1 VLSNPLNPKI
11 LGLRLSLLAHLYG
24 RRLRAQLLQEALAG
38 FGIAVG
44 VALIFGVLLANTS
57 LTSSA
62 SELVHGIVG
71 KARLALDARSDSGFS
86 EQTATRVAALPGV
99 QLAAPVLQQNAAIV
113 GPHGRRSVQL
123 IGVTP
128 GIVSLGGAATQDLQ
142 GGPLLV
148 LGGLGLP
155 SEVASLIGARPG
167 QNVTV
172 LVAGQA
178 HRIPV
183 RAVLGSAIIGP
194 VAQSPIAVALLS
206 TAQRLAGRAGRISQ
220 VFVEPRSGMEAT
232 VRRELRRIAGGRLS
246 VVPAD
251 NELRQLQATAA
262 TSNQATTLFAAIGGM
277 VGFLLAF
284 NAMLLTV
291 PERRRNVADLR
302 MQGFDWQQALLV
314 IAFEATVLGLVASVL
329 GIGLGAL
336 FSHAFLHHV
345 PVYLAF
351 AFPIGSQQ
359 VVHLGTLLPA
369 MACGLLAAL
378 FASVPVASDI
388 RGGRTRD
395 AVLRETGH
403 DGEAISDSLARW
415 LGLTGVALVAALS
428 ALALLRPD
436 LTLLAGVL
444 LAVVTVCLIPAMFT
458 AFGRLALYVNERLS
472 SAALVIASRELRR
485 VGVRTVALSGVGA
498 LAIFGSVAIG
508 GARHDLIAGS
518 DVNFS
523 EYLDTA
529 NLWVTV
535 GGNDLTTN
543 SFHAGDLPRRLA
555 HLPGIAAVH
564 PYQGELMDVGRRR
577 LWIVGRSAQDQTILP
592 ASQIVEGSV
601 ARGDALVRAGGWA
614 GVSNGFAREHGLRVG
629 SRFDLPTPSGRAP
642 LRVAAVLTNTGWPP
656 GAIVLNS
663 SDYRRLW
670 RTNEPSALEITLD
683 PGVSEA
689 AGKRLVQ
696 GALAGAPGLAVQSRS
711 ERKAEYASNSRQALE
726 SLQQISILLLIAA
739 ALAVASALSAAIW
752 QRRPEL
758 ASLKLQGYDRRQLWR
773 ALLAESGCLLVM
785 GSALGA
791 LLGLYGHL
799 LASRWLKLGGG
810 FPAPFSV
817 GVGQMLGYFALVC
830 TIALL
835 VVALPGL
842 AAARVSPG
850 VALHEQ

>member
-1 VLSNPLNPKI
+1 MLSNPLNPKI
-11 LGLRLSLLAHLYG
+11 LGVRLSLLGHLYL
-24 RRLRAQLLQEALAG
+24 RRLRAQFLQETLAG
-38 FGIAVG
+38 CGIAVG
-44 VALIFGVLLANTS
+44 TALVFGVLLANTS
-57 LTSSA
+57 VTSSA

-71 KARLALDARSDSGFS
+71 KARLALVARSDTGLS
-86 EQTATRVAALPGV
+86 EKTAMNVSALPGV
-99 QLAAPVLQQNAAIV
+99 QLAAPVLQQNAAII

-123 IGVTP
+123 FGVTP
-128 GIVSLGGAATQDLQ
+128 GVVSLGGTATQDLQ

-155 SEVASLIGARPG
+155 SEVASQIGVRSG
-167 QNVTV
+167 QSVTV

-178 HRIPV
+178 HRITV
-183 RAVLGSAIIGP
+183 RSVLGSRIIGP
-194 VAQSPIAVALLS
+194 IAQSPIAVALLS
-206 TAQRLAGRAGRISQ
+206 TAQRLAGRAGTVSQ

-232 VRRELRRIAGGRLS
+232 VRSELRQVAHGRLN
-246 VVPAD
+246 VVAAD

-262 TSNQATTLFAAIGGM
+262 TSSQATTLFAAIGGM

-302 MQGFDWQQALLV
+302 MQGFDWRQALLV
-314 IAFEATVLGLVASVL
+314 IAFEAAALGTIASIV
-329 GIGLGAL
+329 GIGLGGL
-336 FSHAFLHHV
+336 LSHAFLHHV

-359 VVHLGTLLPA
+359 VVRPETILPA
-369 MACGLLAAL
+369 IACGLLAAL
-378 FASVPVASDI
+378 AASLPVAADI
-388 RGGRTRD
+388 RPGRARD

-403 DGEAISDSLARW
+403 DGELISDTLASR
-415 LGLTGVALVAALS
+415 LGLTGVALVAALT
-428 ALALLRPD
+428 ALALVRPD

-444 LAVVTVCLIPAMFT
+444 LAGATLCLIPATFT
-458 AFGRLALYVNERLS
+458 AFGRVAQYVNERLS
-472 SAALVIASRELRR
+472 SAALVIASRELRQ

-523 EYLDTA
+523 EYLHTA

-543 SFHAGDLPRRLA
+543 SFRAGKLPQRLA
-555 HLPGIAAVH
+555 RLPGIASVRR
-564 PYQGELMDVGRRR
+564 YQGELMDVGSRR
-577 LWIVGRSAQDQTILP
+577 LWIVGRPAADQTIIP
-592 ASQIVEGSV
+592 RSQVLEGSF
-601 ARGDALVRAGGWA
+601 ARADALVRGGGWA

-629 SRFDLPTPSGRAP
+629 SRFQLPTPSGNAP

-656 GAIVLNS
+656 GAIILNS
-663 SDYRRLW
+663 SDYQRLW
-670 RTNEPSALEITLD
+670 RTDEPSALEVVLD
-683 PGVSEA
+683 PTVSEA
-689 AGKRLVQ
+689 TGKQTVER
-696 GALAGAPGLAVQSRS
+696 ALRGVPGLAVQTRA
-711 ERKAEYASNSRQALE
+711 ERKAQYASNSRQALQ
-726 SLQQISILLLIAA
+726 SLQQISVLLLIAA

-785 GSALGA
+785 GSAVGA
-791 LLGLYGHL
+791 LMGLYGHM

-810 FPAPFSV
+810 FPAPFSL
-817 GVGQMLGYFALVC
+817 GAGQMLGYFALVC
-830 TIALL
+830 AIALV
-835 VVALPGL
+835 VVAIPGL
-842 AAARVSPG
+842 AAARVSPR
-850 VALHEQ
+850 VALQEQ

>member
-11 LGLRLSLLAHLYG
+11 LGLRLSLLVHLYG
-24 RRLRAQLLQEALAG
+24 RRLRAQFLQEALAG
-38 FGIAVG
+38 CGIAVG
-44 VALIFGVLLANTS
+44 VALVFGVLLANTS

-71 KARLALDARSDSGFS
+71 NARLALVARSDSGFS
-86 EQTATRVAALPGV
+86 EQTATRVAALRGV
-99 QLAAPVLQQNAAIV
+99 QVAASVLQQDAAIV
-113 GPHGRRSVQL
+113 GPDGRSSVQL
-123 IGVTP
+123 FGVTP
-128 GIVSLGGAATQDLQ
+128 GIVSLGGSATQDLQ

-167 QNVTV
+167 QTVTV

-178 HRIPV
+178 HRIAV
-183 RAVLGSAIIGP
+183 RAVLGSRIIGP

-206 TAQRLAGRAGRISQ
+206 TTQRLTGREGRVSE
-220 VFVEPRSGMEAT
+220 VFVQPRSGMEAT
-232 VRRELRRIAGGRLS
+232 VRRELRRIANGRLS

-302 MQGFDWQQALLV
+302 MQGFDWRQALLV
-314 IAFEATVLGLVASVL
+314 VAFEATALGLVASVL
-329 GIGLGAL
+329 GVGLGAL
-336 FSHAFLHHV
+336 FSHAFLHRV

-369 MACGLLAAL
+369 VACGLLAAL
-378 FASVPVASDI
+378 SASFPVAADV
-388 RGGRTRD
+388 RPGRTRD

-403 DGEAISDSLARW
+403 DGELISDSLARR
-415 LGLTGVALVAALS
+415 LGLTGLGLVAGLTALS
-428 ALALLRPD
+428 LLQPG

-444 LAVVTVCLIPAMFT
+444 LAVATVCLIPAMFT
-458 AFGRLALYVNERLS
+458 GFGRIALYVNERLS
-472 SAALVIASRELRR
+472 SAALVIASRELRY

-543 SFHAGDLPRRLA
+543 SFRAGDLPRKLA
-555 HLPGIAAVH
+555 HLHGIAAVRR
-564 PYQGELMDVGRRR
+564 YQGELMDVGRRR
-577 LWIVGRSAQDQTILP
+577 LWIVGRSSQDPTILP
-592 ASQIVEGSV
+592 GSQILQGSLT
-601 ARGDALVRAGGWA
+601 RGDALVRAGGWA
-614 GVSNGFAREHGLRVG
+614 GVSNGFAREHSLHVG
-629 SRFDLPTPSGRAP
+629 SRFQLPTPSGEAP
-642 LRVAAVLTNTGWPP
+642 LRVAAVMTNTGWPP

-663 SDYRRLW
+663 TDYRRLW
-670 RTNEPSALEITLD
+670 HTDEPSALEITLD
-683 PGVSEA
+683 PTVSEA
-689 AGKRLVQ
+689 AGKRLVE
-696 GALAGAPGLAVQSRS
+696 GALAGTPGLAVQTRG
-711 ERKAEYASNSRQALE
+711 ERKAQYASNSRQALE
-726 SLQQISILLLIAA
+726 SLRQISILLLIAA

-758 ASLKLQGYDRRQLWR
+758 ASLNLQGYDRRQLWR
-773 ALLAESGCLLVM
+773 ALFAESCCLLVT
-785 GSALGA
+785 GSAVGA

-799 LASRWLKLGGG
+799 LASRWLKLSGG
-810 FPAPFSV
+810 FPAPFSL
-817 GVGQMLGYFALVC
+817 GAGQMLGYFGLVCAIALV
-830 TIALL
+830 
-835 VVALPGL
+835 VVAIPGL
-842 AAARVSPG
+842 AAARVSPR

>member
-1 VLSNPLNPKI
+1 MLTNPLNPKI

-24 RRLRAQLLQEALAG
+24 RRLRAQLLQETLAG
-38 FGIAVG
+38 CGIAVG
-44 VALIFGVLLANTS
+44 VALVFGVLLANTS

-71 KARLALDARSDSGFS
+71 DARLALVARSDRGFG
-86 EQTATRVAALPGV
+86 EQTATRVAGLPGV

-155 SEVASLIGARPG
+155 SEVASLTGVRPG
-167 QNVTV
+167 QTVTV
-172 LVAGQA
+172 LVAGQS
-178 HRIPV
+178 HRIGV
-183 RAVLGSAIIGP
+183 RAVLGSRIIGP
-194 VAQSPIAVALLS
+194 IAQSPIAVSLLS
-206 TAQRLAGRAGRISQ
+206 TAQRLADRPGRISE
-220 VFVEPRSGMEAT
+220 VFVEPRAGMEAT
-232 VRRELRRIAGGRLS
+232 VRRELRAVAGARLS
-246 VVPAD
+246 VVSAD

-302 MQGFDWQQALLV
+302 MQGFDWRQALLV
-314 IAFEATVLGLVASVL
+314 IAFEAIVLGAAASIV

-336 FSHAFLHHV
+336 LSHAFLHRV

-359 VVHLGTLLPA
+359 AVHLATVLPA
-369 MACGLLAAL
+369 LACGLLAAL
-378 FASVPVASDI
+378 SASLPVVSDI
-388 RGGRTRD
+388 RPGRTRD

-403 DGEAISDSLARW
+403 DGELISHSLARA
-415 LGLTGVALVAALS
+415 LGLGGLGLVAGLTV
-428 ALALLRPD
+428 LALLRPG

-444 LAVVTVCLIPAMFT
+444 LAVATVCLIPAMF
-458 AFGRLALYVNERLS
+458 AMFGRVALAVNERLS
-472 SAALVIASRELRR
+472 SAALVIASRELRQ

-555 HLPGIAAVH
+555 RLPGIATVRS
-564 PYQGELMDVGRRR
+564 YQGELMDVGRRR
-577 LWIVGRSAQDQTILP
+577 LWIVGRPAQDQTILP
-592 ASQIVEGSV
+592 ASQILQGSV
-601 ARGDALVRAGGWA
+601 ARGDARVRAGGWA
-614 GVSNGFAREHGLRVG
+614 GVSNGFANERGLRVG
-629 SRFDLPTPSGRAP
+629 SRFELPTPSGNAW

-656 GAIVLNS
+656 GAIILS
-663 SDYRRLW
+663 SSEYRRLW
-670 RTNEPSALEITLD
+670 RTDEPSALEITLD
-683 PGVSEA
+683 PRTSEA
-689 AGKRLVQ
+689 AGRRLVEK
-696 GALAGAPGLAVQSRS
+696 ALAGRPGLAVQTRA
-711 ERKAEYASNSRQALE
+711 ERKAQYASNSRQALE
-726 SLQQISILLLIAA
+726 SLRQISILLLIAA

-773 ALLAESGCLLVM
+773 ALLAESGCLLAM
-785 GSALGA
+785 GSAAGA

-799 LASRWLKLGGG
+799 LAGRWLKLGGG
-810 FPAPFSV
+810 FPAPFS
-817 GVGQMLGYFALVC
+817 LGASQVLAYFALVC
-830 TIALL
+830 AIALV
-835 VVALPGL
+835 VVAIPGL
-842 AAARVSPG
+842 LAARVSPR